1 MTPKYVKEVQEL
13 LAQLDNDGN
22 SQDKQPFDTNTPE
35 QKTDVYIEEYEEEQR
50 ITLIRKKPY
59 GMPVTSQE
67 EESELSDLDT
77 APLPTKP
84 KAQPKSYRDAGILP
98 FGVFLTLSCIASIMF
113 QFYVIVNPFTVTVTL
128 AARSQQLTLQGSL
141 QLGRVLNPITVS
153 QSQTA
158 PTTGHGHQDAKQATG
173 FITFYN
179 GQPAQQF
186 VPAGTTLTGTDGV
199 QVITDA
205 DATIPAGNPPAYGQ
219 VTVPAHTSNS
229 GSAGN
234 IQALDINTTV
244 NAVFVKNLSAFS
256 GGQDERDF
264 QTVTKTD
271 IDNTASP
278 LKANLAQSVQGALQ
292 GQLKQGEQL
301 QTLPCS
307 PTVTSDHQP
316 GQEATTVKVTASET
330 CRGIAYNA
338 QELTDKVTQLLTSQ
352 EAKKVGAGYS
362 LLESPQVT
370 VTQASSQN
378 TKVVVSF
385 NAQSVWVYALSSAQ
399 QHHIKAIIA
408 GKNAQTALQ
417 LVRSLP
423 GIESAS
429 LKFSGFGDA
438 TRLPKNLNTI
448 HLMIVYGL

>member
-1 MTPKYVKEVQEL
+1 MPYDQYEGIYE
-13 LAQLDNDGN
+13 
-22 SQDKQPFDTNTPE
+22 F
-35 QKTDVYIEEYEEEQR
+35 IEE
-50 ITLIRKKPY
+50 
-59 GMPVTSQE
+59 
-67 EESELSDLDT
+67 EL
-77 APLPTKP
+77 
-84 KAQPKSYRDAGILP
+84 
-98 FGVFLTLSCIASIMF
+98 
-113 QFYVIVNPFTVTVTL
+113 
-128 AARSQQLTLQGSL
+128 
-141 QLGRVLNPITVS
+141 
-153 QSQTA
+153 
-158 PTTGHGHQDAKQATG
+158 G
-173 FITFYN
+173 FP
-179 GQPAQQF
+179 Q
-186 VPAGTTLTGTDGV
+186 
-199 QVITDA
+199 
-205 DATIPAGNPPAYGQ
+205 
-219 VTVPAHTSNS
+219 
-229 GSAGN
+229 
-234 IQALDINTTV
+234 
-244 NAVFVKNLSAFS
+244 
-256 GGQDERDF
+256 

-307 PTVTSDHQP
+307 PTVTSDRQP

-330 CRGIAYNA
+330 CSGIAYNA
-338 QELTDKVTQLLTSQ
+338 QELTDKVTQLLASQ

-408 GKNAQTALQ
+408 GKNTQTALQ

-429 LKFSGFGDA
+429 LQWSGFGDA